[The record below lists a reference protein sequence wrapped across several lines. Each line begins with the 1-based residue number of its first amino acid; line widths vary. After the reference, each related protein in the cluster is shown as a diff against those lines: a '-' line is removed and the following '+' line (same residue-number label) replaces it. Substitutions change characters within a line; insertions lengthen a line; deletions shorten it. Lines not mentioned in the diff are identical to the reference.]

1 MDLKSKILHCLEKY
15 PETRNS
21 DIKLTNAVW
30 YEFHNDKIKNF
41 EGRNYV
47 ALQDLYDLPREDN
60 IKRTRA
66 KIQNEEGKYLPTE
79 EKILKQR
86 KILEQKYRQEYS
98 PSNPSRG

>member
-30 YEFHNDKIKNF
+30 YEFHNDKIK
-41 EGRNYV
+41 RIDDKNYV
-47 ALQDLYDLPREDN
+47 ALTDLYDLPTQES

-66 KIQNEEGKYLPTE
+66 KLNSEGKYMPTSQE
-79 EKILKQR
+79 VLENRRLLEK
-86 KILEQKYRQEYS
+86 KYREEYS